1 MENIKILYNV
11 FDCFMQFLPI
21 ALEHIEA
28 NRKKKKNIKMGS
40 SRILNHGFLEWNIQN
55 WRHGMRM
62 LPKQD
67 QAIVCSWRRKLHRVQ
82 NHDRKGNKRPIT
94 DARFFSLF
102 SETQQKDVID
112 DIYDE
117 AAEIIKD
124 LSIPLAWLH
133 EAMALWSNYYGVVS
147 RALEHYVVCTNWQRL
162 TLFS

>member
-1 MENIKILYNV
+1 
-11 FDCFMQFLPI
+11 
-21 ALEHIEA
+21 
-28 NRKKKKNIKMGS
+28 
-40 SRILNHGFLEWNIQN
+40 
-55 WRHGMRM
+55 MRM
-62 LPKQD
+62 FPKQD

-112 DIYDE
+112 DIHNE

-133 EAMALWSNYYGVVS
+133 EAMAVWSNYYGVVS
-147 RALEHYVVCTNWQRL
+147 RALEHYVQMYKL
-162 TLFS
+162 AKAHSLFMTSDAYSLFLLAKHLEMETCNFNGRS